1 MKVVGRCQRKGSTS
15 LEQENMQ
22 AVQSLPVVDFDLDR
36 PDPNHLPGE
45 AALVERAR
53 IDTQAFAD
61 LYRFYL
67 PRIHAFAF
75 RRSGSKE
82 VAEDVSAATFEN
94 ALKNLHRFE
103 PRGGG
108 FGAWLFR
115 IAANQLNDHHRKV
128 GRTRGERGQRAMANM
143 IGRAEEPDEAALVSE
158 SQTIVREALTKLAPR
173 YQKALSLRYLSGL
186 SNEEAAD
193 AFGVSRSTMAVIV
206 HRSLKSLKKHLDGID
221 SDGFLPVDDY
231 PEATAS

>member
-1 MKVVGRCQRKGSTS
+1 MH
-15 LEQENMQ
+15 
-22 AVQSLPVVDFDLDR
+22 AVQSLPVVDLDLSR

-53 IDTQAFAD
+53 TDTQAFAD

-67 PRIHAFAF
+67 PRIHAFAY

-115 IAANQLNDHHRKV
+115 IAANQLNDHHRKT
-128 GRTRGERGQRAMANM
+128 GRARGERGQRAMSHLV
-143 IGRAEEPDEAALVSE
+143 GRVEEPDEVALVNE
-158 SQTIVREALTKLAPR
+158 SQAIVRDALSKLSTR
-173 YQKALSLRYLSGL
+173 YQRALSLRYLSGL
-186 SNEEAAD
+186 TNEEAAD

-206 HRSLKSLKKHLDGID
+206 HRSLKSLRKHLDGVDI
-221 SDGFLPVDDY
+221 DGFLPMDGDADLDDELTDFE
-231 PEATAS
+231 EAEAS